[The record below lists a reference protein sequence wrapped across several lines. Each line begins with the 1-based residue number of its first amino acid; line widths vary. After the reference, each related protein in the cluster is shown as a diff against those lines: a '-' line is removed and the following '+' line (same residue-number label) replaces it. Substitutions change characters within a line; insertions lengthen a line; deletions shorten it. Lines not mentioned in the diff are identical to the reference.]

1 MRRLLSLF
9 IISFSVFVMVPGAS
23 AHVEIA
29 DSFPQQFANVNPIP
43 TQVWIQFSGDLQ
55 TLDGEAVNSLEVID
69 STGLAVNFG
78 DPTIEGGKI
87 STKVSGQSAA
97 GVFTVKYRVVGDDG
111 HVIEGDYT
119 FNASPDY
126 STDQTPMP
134 ISTTAAESSIPAG
147 GILLAAL
154 LIFFFGGI
162 YMRAKKR
169 RN

>member
-9 IISFSVFVMVPGAS
+9 TFLFSVMVIVPSAS
-23 AHVEIA
+23 AHVEIV

-78 DPTIEGGKI
+78 DPIIEGGKI

-97 GVFTVKYRVVGDDG
+97 GVFAVKYRVVGDDG

-126 STDQTPMP
+126 STDQSPMP
-134 ISTTAAESSIPAG
+134 ISATAEESSIPAG

>member
-9 IISFSVFVMVPGAS
+9 TFLFSVMVIVPSAS
-23 AHVEIA
+23 AHVEIV

-43 TQVWIQFSGDLQ
+43 AQVWIQFSGDLQ
-55 TLDGEAVNSLEVID
+55 TLDGEAVNSLEVVD

-126 STDQTPMP
+126 STDQSPMP
-134 ISTTAAESSIPAG
+134 ISATAEESSIPAG

>member
-1 MRRLLSLF
+1 MRRLTSLILILLS
-9 IISFSVFVMVPGAS
+9 SFFVAPSAS
-23 AHVEIA
+23 AHVEIV
-29 DSFPQQFANVNPIP
+29 DTFPQQFANVNPIP
-43 TQVWIQFSGDLQ
+43 AQVWIQFSGDLQ
-55 TLDGEAVNSLEVID
+55 TLEGEAVNTLEVID
-69 STGLAVNFG
+69 STGLAVNYE
-78 DPTIEGGKI
+78 DPIIEGGKI
-87 STKVSGQSAA
+87 TTKISGQSAA

-126 STDQTPMP
+126 SKEQTPMP
-134 ISTTAAESSIPAG
+134 VSANSQESSIPAG

-169 RN
+169 SN